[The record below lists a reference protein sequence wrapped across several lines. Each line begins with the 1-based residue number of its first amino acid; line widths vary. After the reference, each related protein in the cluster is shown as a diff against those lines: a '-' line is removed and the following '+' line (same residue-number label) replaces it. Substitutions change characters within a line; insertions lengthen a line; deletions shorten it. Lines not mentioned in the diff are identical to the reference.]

1 MERLIEL
8 NFVPFETAMME
19 PEKSMAWVGAVG
31 MYDWS
36 VAARKMLLIDFLLTN
51 VLGTVIL
58 IFNLYYLISIYV
70 VTNYLVFL
78 NSNFTK

>member
-1 MERLIEL
+1 MIEL

-58 IFNLYYLISIYV
+58 IFILSVVLLILISLI
-70 VTNYLVFL
+70 TNYLL
-78 NSNFTK
+78 I